1 MPLVPTTLENAI
13 KTKLEL
19 EFKKPEVKTSLQKQL
34 DGGPLAGKLSSAKN
48 ISKALGNISLAGK
61 ALSMGVSTDPASQL
75 ASKQIIKKTT
85 ANEWASGIADAVCEW
100 LSKEVSA
107 IIAKTIADEVTT
119 YIKTATIII
128 PPGQVVATAG
138 SPAAQTG
145 ATTAPSPPAQIS

>member
-1 MPLVPTTLENAI
+1 MPLVPITLENAI
-13 KTKLEL
+13 KSKLEL
-19 EFKKPEVKTSLQKQL
+19 EFKKPAIKTELQKQL

-48 ISKALGNISLAGK
+48 ITKALGNIEETGK
-61 ALSMGVSTDPASQL
+61 ALSMGISTDPSSQA

-85 ANEWASGIADAVCEW
+85 ANEWSSGIAEAVCEW
-100 LSKEVSA
+100 MSKDVSA
-107 IIAKTIADEVTT
+107 IIAKIIAQEVTT